1 MPLDPAWE
9 IALEELKRC
18 SPYVVA
24 AKSGAS
30 FDQGRFTLR
39 FFNRTIFI
47 YHPDV
52 RVEEQGKSHPP
63 PKWVQL
69 ILLHYLGTADGTP
82 VADSWIT
89 YRYLPGA
96 YLFETRF
103 QSLAINSL
111 LPAFGN
117 DAEGFRRAALSL
129 GGIPMTRSGDAAF
142 RFLALPQIPIAG
154 VLFLG
159 DEEVAPSVTILFDA
173 SASHYLPTE
182 DLSYLGTFLSQELQ
196 RLRNPST

>member
-9 IALEELKRC
+9 KAVEEMATC
-18 SPYVVA
+18 SPYIVA
-24 AKSGAS
+24 AKSGAN

-39 FFNRTIFI
+39 FFNRTVLI
-47 YHPDV
+47 YYPEI
-52 RVEEQGKSHPP
+52 RIEESGKQSPP

-69 ILLHYLGTADGTP
+69 ILLHYLLTADGTP
-82 VADSWIT
+82 VADYWLT

-111 LPAFGN
+111 LQAFGK
-117 DAEGFRRAALSL
+117 DTDGFRRAALAL
-129 GGIPMTRSGDAAF
+129 GGIPMTRSGDVAF
-142 RFLALPQIPIAG
+142 RFLALPQLHMACI
-154 VLFLG
+154 LYLG
-159 DEEVAPSVTILFDA
+159 DEEVAPSVNILFDA

-182 DLSYLGTFLSQELQ
+182 DLSYLGTYLSHELQ
-196 RLRNPST
+196 RLRNT